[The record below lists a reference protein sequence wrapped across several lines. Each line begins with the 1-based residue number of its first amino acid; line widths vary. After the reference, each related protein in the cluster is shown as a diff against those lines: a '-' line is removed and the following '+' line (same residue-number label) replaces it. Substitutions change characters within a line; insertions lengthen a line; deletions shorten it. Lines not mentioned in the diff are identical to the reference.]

1 MQGGAIEKM
10 SAEQDKV
17 FHESPS
23 RGVSLRKVRNIGI
36 MAHIDAGKTTLSE
49 RILFYCGVNY
59 KIGEVHEGTA
69 TMDWMEQERERGITI
84 TSAATTCFWRE
95 HRLNLIDTPGH
106 VDFTAEVERSL
117 RVLDGAVAVF
127 CSVGKVQPQTE
138 TVWRQAQKYHVP
150 VIAMVNK
157 MDRTGADFDGVV
169 EEIQTK
175 LGATPVPLMLP
186 IGREAGFVGV
196 IDVLANQAVYFDKD
210 ENGLEM
216 RYAEVPAEYAEAR
229 ENALRHAVECV
240 AEVDEEIMEIF
251 LADEMPDVETLRQGI
266 RRATLAAKIVPVAC
280 GTAFKK
286 KGVQKLLDMVVDYLP
301 SPVDVWDI
309 KGTDPNTGEPITR
322 HVGDLQP
329 FSALVFKIM
338 SDPFVGKLYYF
349 RVYSGV
355 ASQGMSVY
363 NPRTGKRERLG
374 RLLQMHSS
382 QRQEISDVY
391 SGDIAAAVGLKN
403 VTTGDTICLEES
415 PIVLESMHFP
425 EPVISIAVEPKSSGD
440 RDKLFK
446 GLGALSDEDPT
457 FQVRSDEE
465 TGQTII
471 SGMGELHL
479 EIILDRLIREFKVE
493 ANTGAPQVAYREALL
508 GNSESNTKFVRQSGG
523 RGQYG
528 HVIINLIA
536 QERGAGIVIENKVVG
551 GNIPKEYIKPI
562 ESGIMEAAASGVLA
576 GYPLVDFKVEI
587 IDGSY
592 HPVDSSEMAFK
603 IAGSM
608 ALKDAAR
615 KAGLMLLEPIMKVEL
630 TTPDENMGDLIGD
643 ITARRGSIVEINS
656 DAGSQFTRVHAQIP
670 LSELFGY
677 ATAIRSLSRGRASYS
692 MEPSHFEKVPKQV
705 QDKVV
710 EKK

>member
-1 MQGGAIEKM
+1 
-10 SAEQDKV
+10 
-17 FHESPS
+17 
-23 RGVSLRKVRNIGI
+23 
-36 MAHIDAGKTTLSE
+36 
-49 RILFYCGVNY
+49 
-59 KIGEVHEGTA
+59 
-69 TMDWMEQERERGITI
+69 
-84 TSAATTCFWRE
+84 
-95 HRLNLIDTPGH
+95 
-106 VDFTAEVERSL
+106 
-117 RVLDGAVAVF
+117 
-127 CSVGKVQPQTE
+127 
-138 TVWRQAQKYHVP
+138 
-150 VIAMVNK
+150 
-157 MDRTGADFDGVV
+157 
-169 EEIQTK
+169 
-175 LGATPVPLMLP
+175 
-186 IGREAGFVGV
+186 
-196 IDVLANQAVYFDKD
+196 
-210 ENGLEM
+210 
-216 RYAEVPAEYAEAR
+216 
-229 ENALRHAVECV
+229 
-240 AEVDEEIMEIF
+240 MEIF

-329 FSALVFKIM
+329 FSSLVFKIM

-656 DAGSQFTRVHAQIP
+656 DAGNQFTRVHAQIP

>member
-1 MQGGAIEKM
+1 M
-10 SAEQDKV
+10 SDEKV
-17 FHESPS
+17 FHESPN
-23 RGVSLRKVRNIGI
+23 RETGLRNTRNIGI

-49 RILFYCGVNY
+49 RILFYCGKSY
-59 KIGEVHEGTA
+59 KIGDVHEGTA

-84 TSAATTCFWRE
+84 TSAATTCAWRD
-95 HRLNLIDTPGH
+95 HRINLIDTPGH

-117 RVLDGAVAVF
+117 RVLDGTVAVF

-150 VIAMVNK
+150 IIVMVNK
-157 MDRTGADFDGVV
+157 MDRTGADFWGVV
-169 EEIQTK
+169 NEIKTK

-186 IGREAGFVGV
+186 IGKEADFVGV
-196 IDVLANQAVYFDKD
+196 IDVLANKAVYFEGDNG
-210 ENGLEM
+210 ENRRFEDLN
-216 RYAEVPAEYAEAR
+216 AEQQEAR
-229 ENALRHAVECV
+229 DNALQHAFECV
-240 AEVDEEIMEIF
+240 AEVDEQIMEYF
-251 LADEMPDVETLRQGI
+251 LEEKMPEIEVLRAGI
-266 RRATLAAKIVPVAC
+266 RRATLATGIVPVCC
-280 GTAFKK
+280 GTAYKK
-286 KGVQKLLDMVVDYLP
+286 KGVQNLLDAVVDYLP

-309 KGTDPNTGEPITR
+309 NGTDPQTGEKKTR

-329 FSALVFKIM
+329 FAALMFKIM
-338 SDPFVGKLYYF
+338 TDPFVGKLYYF

-355 ASQGMSVY
+355 ASQGMTVY
-363 NPRTGKRERLG
+363 NPRTGKKERLG

-382 QRQEISDVY
+382 QRTELPDVY

-403 VTTGDTICLEES
+403 VTTGDTLCAEED
-415 PIVLESMHFP
+415 PIVLESMNFP

-446 GLGALSDEDPT
+446 GLAALSAEDPT
-457 FQVRSDEE
+457 FQVHSNEE

-493 ANTGAPQVAYREALL
+493 ANTGAPQVAYREAL
-508 GNSESNTKFVRQSGG
+508 NAAAESNMKFVRQSGG

-528 HVIINLIA
+528 HCVINLIP

-551 GNIPKEYIKPI
+551 GNIPKEFIKPI
-562 ESGIMEAAASGVLA
+562 EAGIREAAGSGVLA

-603 IAGSM
+603 VAGSM

-643 ITARRGSIVEINS
+643 ITSRRGNIAEINANN
-656 DAGSQFTRVHAQIP
+656 DQAFTRVTAQIP

-677 ATAIRSLSRGRASYS
+677 ATTIRSLSRGRASYS
-692 MEPSHFEKVPKQV
+692 MEPSHFERVPKQI

>member
-1 MQGGAIEKM
+1 M
-10 SAEQDKV
+10 SDEKV
-17 FHESPS
+17 FHESPN
-23 RGVSLRKVRNIGI
+23 RETGLRNTRNIGI

-49 RILFYCGVNY
+49 RILFYCGKSY
-59 KIGEVHEGTA
+59 KIGDVHEGTA

-84 TSAATTCFWRE
+84 TSAATTCAWRD
-95 HRLNLIDTPGH
+95 HRINLIDTPGH

-117 RVLDGAVAVF
+117 RVLDGTVAVF

-150 VIAMVNK
+150 IIAMVNK
-157 MDRTGADFDGVV
+157 MDRTGADFWGVV
-169 EEIQTK
+169 NEIKTK

-186 IGREAGFVGV
+186 IGKEADFVGV
-196 IDVLANQAVYFDKD
+196 IDVLANKAVYFDGD
-210 ENGLEM
+210 NGENRRFEDLN
-216 RYAEVPAEYAEAR
+216 AEQQEAR
-229 ENALRHAVECV
+229 DNALQHAFECV
-240 AEVDEEIMEIF
+240 AEVDEQIMEYF
-251 LADEMPDVETLRQGI
+251 LEEKMPEIEVLRAGI
-266 RRATLAAKIVPVAC
+266 RRATLSTGIVPVCC
-280 GTAFKK
+280 GTAYKK
-286 KGVQKLLDMVVDYLP
+286 KGVQNLLDAVVDYLP

-309 KGTDPNTGEPITR
+309 NGTDPQTGEKKTR

-329 FSALVFKIM
+329 FAALMFKIM
-338 SDPFVGKLYYF
+338 TDPFVGKLYYF

-355 ASQGMSVY
+355 ASQGMTVY
-363 NPRTGKRERLG
+363 NPRTGKKERLG

-382 QRQEISDVY
+382 QRTEIPDVY

-403 VTTGDTICLEES
+403 VTTGDTLCAEED
-415 PIVLESMHFP
+415 PIVLESMNFP

-446 GLGALSDEDPT
+446 GLAALSAEDPT
-457 FQVRSDEE
+457 FQVHSNEE

-493 ANTGAPQVAYREALL
+493 ANTGAPQVAYREAL
-508 GNSESNTKFVRQSGG
+508 NAAAESNMKFVRQSGG

-528 HVIINLIA
+528 HCVINLIP

-551 GNIPKEYIKPI
+551 GNIPKEFIKPI
-562 ESGIMEAAASGVLA
+562 EAGIREAAGSGVLA

-603 IAGSM
+603 VAGSM

-643 ITARRGSIVEINS
+643 ITSRRGNIAEINANN
-656 DAGSQFTRVHAQIP
+656 DQAFTRVTAQIP

-677 ATAIRSLSRGRASYS
+677 ATTIRSLSRGRASYS
-692 MEPSHFEKVPKQV
+692 MEPSHFERVPKQI

>member
-1 MQGGAIEKM
+1 M
-10 SAEQDKV
+10 SDEKV
-17 FHESPS
+17 FHESPN
-23 RGVSLRKVRNIGI
+23 RETSLRNVRNIGI

-49 RILFYCGVNY
+49 RILFYCGKSY
-59 KIGEVHEGTA
+59 KIGDVHEGTA

-84 TSAATTCFWRE
+84 TSAATTCSWRE
-95 HRLNLIDTPGH
+95 HRINLIDTPGH

-117 RVLDGAVAVF
+117 RVLDGTVAVF

-150 VIAMVNK
+150 IIAMVNK
-157 MDRTGADFDGVV
+157 MDRTGADYWGVV
-169 EEIQTK
+169 NEIKTK

-186 IGREAGFVGV
+186 IGKEADFVGV
-196 IDVLANQAVYFDKD
+196 IDVLANKAVYFDGD
-210 ENGLEM
+210 NGETRRYEDLSGEM
-216 RYAEVPAEYAEAR
+216 QEAR
-229 ENALRHAVECV
+229 DKALQHAFECV
-240 AEVDEEIMEIF
+240 AEVDEQIMEYF
-251 LADEMPDVETLRQGI
+251 LEEKMPEIEVLRAGI
-266 RRATLAAKIVPVAC
+266 RRATLATGIVPVCC
-280 GTAFKK
+280 GTAYKK
-286 KGVQKLLDMVVDYLP
+286 KGVQNLLDAVVDYLP

-309 KGTDPNTGEPITR
+309 NGTDPQTGEKKTR

-329 FSALVFKIM
+329 FAALMFKIM

-355 ASQGMSVY
+355 ASQGMTVY
-363 NPRTGKRERLG
+363 NPRTGKKERLG

-382 QRQEISDVY
+382 QRTEIPDVY

-403 VTTGDTICLEES
+403 VTTGDTLCAEED
-415 PIVLESMHFP
+415 PIVLESMNFP

-446 GLGALSDEDPT
+446 GLAALSAEDPT
-457 FQVRSDEE
+457 FQVHSNEE

-493 ANTGAPQVAYREALL
+493 ANTGAPQVAYREAL
-508 GNSESNTKFVRQSGG
+508 NAPSESNMKFVRQSGG

-528 HVIINLIA
+528 HCVINLIP

-551 GNIPKEYIKPI
+551 GNIPKEFIKPI
-562 ESGIMEAAASGVLA
+562 EAGIREAAASGVLA

-603 IAGSM
+603 VAGSM

-615 KAGLMLLEPIMKVEL
+615 KSGLMLLEPIMKVEL

-643 ITARRGSIVEINS
+643 ITSRRGNIAEINANN
-656 DAGSQFTRVHAQIP
+656 DQAFTRVTAQIP

-677 ATAIRSLSRGRASYS
+677 ATTIRSLSRGRASYS
-692 MEPSHFEKVPKQV
+692 MEPSHFERVPKQI
-705 QDKVV
+705 QEKVV

>member
-1 MQGGAIEKM
+1 M
-10 SAEQDKV
+10 SEEKV
-17 FHESPS
+17 FHESPN
-23 RGVSLRKVRNIGI
+23 REISLRNVRNIGI

-49 RILFYCGVNY
+49 RILYYCGKSY
-59 KIGEVHEGTA
+59 KIGDVHEGTA

-84 TSAATTCFWRE
+84 TSAATTCSWRD
-95 HRLNLIDTPGH
+95 HRINLIDTPGH

-117 RVLDGAVAVF
+117 RVLDGTVAVF

-150 VIAMVNK
+150 IIAMVNK
-157 MDRTGADFDGVV
+157 MDRTGADYWGVV
-169 EEIQTK
+169 SEIKTK

-186 IGREAGFVGV
+186 IGKEADFVGV
-196 IDVLANQAVYFDKD
+196 IDVLANKAVYFEG
-210 ENGLEM
+210 ENGEDR
-216 RYAEVPAEYAEAR
+216 RYEDLSGELQEAR
-229 ENALRHAVECV
+229 DKALQHAFECV
-240 AEVDEEIMEIF
+240 AEVDDQIMEYF
-251 LADEMPDVETLRQGI
+251 LEEKMPEMEVLRAGI
-266 RRATLAAKIVPVAC
+266 RRATLATGIVPVCC
-280 GTAFKK
+280 GTAYKK
-286 KGVQKLLDMVVDYLP
+286 KGVQNLLDAVVDYLP

-309 KGTDPNTGEPITR
+309 NGTDPQTGDKKTR

-329 FSALVFKIM
+329 FSALMFKIM

-355 ASQGMSVY
+355 ASQGMTVY
-363 NPRTGKRERLG
+363 NPRTGKKERLG

-382 QRQEISDVY
+382 QRTEIPDVY

-403 VTTGDTICLEES
+403 VTTGDTLCAEED
-415 PIVLESMHFP
+415 PIVLESMNFP

-446 GLGALSDEDPT
+446 GLAALSAEDPT
-457 FQVRSDEE
+457 FQVHSNEE

-493 ANTGAPQVAYREALL
+493 ANTGAPQVAYREALI
-508 GNSESNTKFVRQSGG
+508 NAADSNMKFVRQSGG

-528 HVIINLIA
+528 HCIINLIP

-551 GNIPKEYIKPI
+551 GNIPKEFIKPI
-562 ESGIMEAAASGVLA
+562 EAGIREAAASGVLA

-603 IAGSM
+603 VAGSM

-643 ITARRGSIVEINS
+643 ITSRRGNIAEINANS
-656 DAGSQFTRVHAQIP
+656 DQAFTRVTAQIP

-677 ATAIRSLSRGRASYS
+677 ATTIRSLSRGRASYS
-692 MEPSHFEKVPKQV
+692 MEPSHFERVPKQI
-705 QDKVV
+705 QEKVV

>member
-1 MQGGAIEKM
+1 MAT
-10 SAEQDKV
+10 EQVKKDY
-17 FHESPS
+17 HESPK
-23 RGVSLRKVRNIGI
+23 RKTALKDYRNIGI

-49 RILFYCGVNY
+49 RILFYTGINY
-59 KIGEVHEGTA
+59 KIGETHEGGA

-84 TSAATTCFWRE
+84 TSAATTCYWRE

-127 CSVGKVQPQTE
+127 CSVGKVQPQSE

-157 MDRTGADFDGVV
+157 MDRTGADFEGVV
-169 EEIQTK
+169 RDIRTK
-175 LGATPVPLMLP
+175 LGACPVPMMLP
-186 IGREAGFVGV
+186 IGKEADFKGV
-196 IDVLANQAVYFDKD
+196 IDVLEGKAVYFD
-210 ENGLEM
+210 EASNGVKMEEV
-216 RYAEVPAEYAEAR
+216 EVPAEHKARWEEAYKYM
-229 ENALRHAVECV
+229 VECL
-240 AEVDEEIMEIF
+240 AEVDDEIMEIY
-251 LADEMPDVETLRQGI
+251 LNEEMPDHDMIKAAL
-266 RRATLAAKIVPVAC
+266 RRATLACKIVPVCC
-280 GTAFKK
+280 GTAFKN
-286 KGVQKLLDMVVDYLP
+286 KGIQKLLDAVVDYLP
-301 SPVDVWDI
+301 SPVDIWDI
-309 KGTDPNTGEPITR
+309 KGIDPASGAALTR
-322 HVGDLQP
+322 HVGDMQP

-338 SDPFVGKLYYF
+338 TDPYVGKLYYF

-355 ASQGMSVY
+355 AAQGMSVL

-374 RLLQMHSS
+374 RLLQMHAN
-382 QRQEISDVY
+382 QREEHEEIF

-403 VTTGDTICLEES
+403 VTTGDTICLEDQ
-415 PIVLESMHFP
+415 PIVLEAMSFP

-440 RDKLFK
+440 RDKLSK
-446 GLGALSDEDPT
+446 GLVALAEEDPT

-479 EIILDRLIREFKVE
+479 EIILDRLVREFKVE
-493 ANTGAPQVAYREALL
+493 ANTGAPQVAYREALC
-508 GNSESNTKFVRQSGG
+508 GSADSNMKFVRQSGG

-528 HVIINLIA
+528 HCIINLIPL
-536 QERGAGIVIENKVVG
+536 ERGAGIIIENKVVG

-562 ESGIMEAAASGVLA
+562 EMGIREAAASGVLA
-576 GYPLVDFKVEI
+576 GYSVIDFKVEI

-608 ALKDAAR
+608 AFKDAAR
-615 KAGLMLLEPIMKVEL
+615 KAGIMLLEPIMKVEL

-643 ITARRGSIVEINS
+643 VTSRRGTIVEIN
-656 DAGSQFTRVHAQIP
+656 AGENSFTRVNANVP

-692 MEPSHFEKVPKQV
+692 MEPAHFERVPKQI
-705 QDKVV
+705 QDKIV

>member
-1 MQGGAIEKM
+1 M
-10 SAEQDKV
+10 SDEKV
-17 FHESPS
+17 FHESPN
-23 RGVSLRKVRNIGI
+23 RETSLRNTRNIGI

-49 RILFYCGVNY
+49 RILYYCGKSY
-59 KIGEVHEGTA
+59 KIGDVHEGTA

-84 TSAATTCFWRE
+84 TSAATTCSWRD
-95 HRLNLIDTPGH
+95 HRINLIDTPGH

-117 RVLDGAVAVF
+117 RVLDGTVAVF

-150 VIAMVNK
+150 IIAMVNK
-157 MDRTGADFDGVV
+157 MDRTGADYWGVV
-169 EEIQTK
+169 NEIKTK
-175 LGATPVPLMLP
+175 LGATPVPVMLP
-186 IGREAGFVGV
+186 IGKEADFVGV
-196 IDVLANQAVYFDKD
+196 VDVLAGKAVYFDGD
-210 ENGLEM
+210 NGENIRLE
-216 RYAEVPAEYAEAR
+216 ELEGELKEAR
-229 ENALRHAVECV
+229 ENALQHAFECV
-240 AEVDEEIMEIF
+240 AEVDDQIMEYF
-251 LADEMPDVETLRQGI
+251 LEEKMPDAEVLRAGI
-266 RRATLAAKIVPVAC
+266 RRATLATRIVPVCCA
-280 GTAFKK
+280 TAYKK
-286 KGVQKLLDMVVDYLP
+286 KGVQKLLDSVVDYLP

-309 KGTDPNTGEPITR
+309 NGTDPATGEKKTR

-329 FSALVFKIM
+329 FSALMFKIM
-338 SDPFVGKLYYF
+338 TDPFVGKLYYF

-355 ASQGMSVY
+355 ASQGMTVY
-363 NPRTGKRERLG
+363 NPRTGKKERLG

-382 QRQEISDVY
+382 QRTEIPDVY

-403 VTTGDTICLEES
+403 VTTGDTLCAEED
-415 PIVLESMHFP
+415 PIVLESMNFP

-446 GLGALSDEDPT
+446 GLAALSAEDPT
-457 FQVRSDEE
+457 FQVHSNEE

-493 ANTGAPQVAYREALL
+493 ANTGAPQVAYREALQ
-508 GNSESNTKFVRQSGG
+508 NPAESNMKFVRQSGG

-528 HVIINLIA
+528 HCIINLIP

-551 GNIPKEYIKPI
+551 GNIPKEFIKPI
-562 ESGIMEAAASGVLA
+562 EAGIREAAASGVLA

-603 IAGSM
+603 VAGSM

-615 KAGLMLLEPIMKVEL
+615 KSGLMLLEPIMKVEL

-643 ITARRGSIVEINS
+643 ITSRRGNIAEINANS
-656 DAGSQFTRVHAQIP
+656 EQAFTRVTAQIP

-677 ATAIRSLSRGRASYS
+677 ATTIRSLSRGRASYS
-692 MEPSHFEKVPKQV
+692 MEPSHFERVPKQI

>member
-1 MQGGAIEKM
+1 MSEKIY
-10 SAEQDKV
+10 K
-17 FHESPS
+17 ESEKRTTPLV
-23 RGVSLRKVRNIGI
+23 RYRNIGI

-49 RILFYCGVNY
+49 RILFYTGVNY
-59 KIGEVHEGTA
+59 KIGETHEGGA

-127 CSVGKVQPQTE
+127 CSVGKVQPQSE
-138 TVWRQAQKYHVP
+138 TVWRQAQKYGVP

-157 MDRTGADFDGVV
+157 MDRTGADYYGVV
-169 EEIQTK
+169 EEIKTK
-175 LGATPVPLMLP
+175 LGATPLPLMLP
-186 IGREAGFVGV
+186 IGKEADFKGV
-196 IDVLANQAVYFDKD
+196 IDVLEGKAYYFGDD
-210 ENGLEM
+210 NGITITE
-216 RYAEVPAEYAEAR
+216 EDIPAEYMDKYEEYR
-229 ENALRHAVECV
+229 TYMVETL

-251 LADEMPDVETLRQGI
+251 LAEETPDHDTIKAAI
-266 RRATLAAKIVPVAC
+266 RRSTLACGVVPVCC
-280 GTAFKK
+280 GTAFKN
-286 KGVQKLLDMVVDYLP
+286 KGIQKLLDAVVDYLP
-301 SPVDVWDI
+301 SPIDVWDI
-309 KGTDPNTGEPITR
+309 HGSDPATGEAMTR
-322 HVGDLQP
+322 HAGDQQP
-329 FSALVFKIM
+329 FAALVFKIM
-338 SDPFVGKLYYF
+338 TDPFVGKLYYF

-355 ASQGMSVY
+355 ATQGMTVL
-363 NPRTGKRERLG
+363 NPRTNKRERLG
-374 RLLQMHSS
+374 RLLQMHANE
-382 QRQEISDVY
+382 RKEQEDIF

-403 VTTGDTICLEES
+403 VTTGDTICLEED
-415 PIVLESMHFP
+415 PIVLESMSFP
-425 EPVISIAVEPKSSGD
+425 EPVISVAVEPKTTGD
-440 RDKLFK
+440 RDKLSK
-446 GLGALSDEDPT
+446 GLIALADEDPT
-457 FQVRSDEE
+457 FRVQSNEE

-508 GNSESNTKFVRQSGG
+508 GASDSNMKFVRQSGG

-528 HVIINLIA
+528 HCIINLLPA
-536 QERGAGIVIENKVVG
+536 ERGAGITIENKVVG

-562 ESGIMEAAASGVLA
+562 EMGIREAAASGVLA
-576 GYPLVDFKVEI
+576 GYPLIDFKVEI

-608 ALKDAAR
+608 ALKEAAK
-615 KAGLMLLEPIMKVEL
+615 KAGICLLEPIMDVEL
-630 TTPDENMGDLIGD
+630 TTPEENMGDLIGD
-643 ITARRGSIVEINS
+643 ITSRRGAIVEMNA
-656 DAGSQFTRVHAQIP
+656 AGGGFTKIRANVP

-692 MEPSHFEKVPKQV
+692 MEPAHFERVPKQV
-705 QDKVV
+705 QDKIV